1 MEAVAAKRPP
11 VKVRDVLKYALAA
24 VLALT
29 TFVAIAGMEYVKY
42 QRRSRSAAEQERI
55 QNVMRQYGT
64 EGRIP
69 DKLTPPPSS

>member
-24 VLALT
+24 ILAIT
-29 TFVAIAGMEYVKY
+29 TFAAIAGMEYVKY
-42 QRRSRSAAEQERI
+42 QRRSRSAAERERI
-55 QNVMRQYGT
+55 QEVMQQYGA

-69 DKLTPPPSS
+69 DKLTPPPAS